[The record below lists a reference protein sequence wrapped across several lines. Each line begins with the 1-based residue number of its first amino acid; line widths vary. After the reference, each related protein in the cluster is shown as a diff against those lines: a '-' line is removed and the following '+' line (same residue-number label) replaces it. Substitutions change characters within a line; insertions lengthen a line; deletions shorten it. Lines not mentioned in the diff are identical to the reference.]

1 MTQKLPPLPPV
12 TPPRNAADQ
21 RWLTQVQQLLN
32 TALGGTVG
40 YYTTV
45 PAAAAVV
52 KPPAT
57 ASSCLL
63 RPAGVLATLTVTLP
77 GGVADG
83 QVMAIVSSMAIT
95 AVTINA
101 TGSVAVQGAPT
112 GLGANVGIAF
122 QYLAA
127 NAANGLAAP
136 VWQRLY

>member
-1 MTQKLPPLPPV
+1 M
-12 TPPRNAADQ
+12 
-21 RWLTQVQQLLN
+21 
-32 TALGGTVG
+32 
-40 YYTTV
+40 
-45 PAAAAVV
+45 AVV
-52 KPPAT
+52 
-57 ASSCLL
+57 SS
-63 RPAGVLATLTVTLP
+63 A
-77 GGVADG
+77 
-83 QVMAIVSSMAIT
+83 AIT